1 MLEHYKCEKEELEA
15 FSFNCTSN
23 SKNRSYL
30 QKLNE
35 DVMEIIN
42 EYVSINSILDTCKE
56 LHKLKKNFIFIEL
69 DVKKTVKLF
78 KEDEYRNYIYSLID
92 NPRKQL
98 MLNIIQ
104 DCKSY
109 DKEERSIDFIFNENE
124 DFNSQYLDILNS
136 VYKYKFSY
144 LSLNRDISPIFMVT
158 DDKFNKE
165 YLNFI
170 SLDVNLLIE
179 SLMVNNVKYDIEH
192 LLKNKNIK
200 ILSMCQTPDTLCKYD
215 YKQYKLYQK
224 LKNYSEKYSIEFEPI
239 KNNNLIRILN
249 KFTTNSSELI
259 FSYIPMCNKILNSDW
274 CRVNTPVEEN
284 SLQSLINGIDNINFK
299 NEDEL
304 PTLTESYIKQMNDEY
319 YRDKRKRKKRKKKN
333 NK

>member
-1 MLEHYKCEKEELEA
+1 MEREK
-15 FSFNCTSN
+15 
-23 SKNRSYL
+23 SKN
-30 QKLNE
+30 QINFLNLND
-35 DVMEIIN
+35 DVKDNII
-42 EYVSINSILDTCKE
+42 EFESINNLLDTCKE
-56 LHKLKKNFIFIEL
+56 LHKLKKKFLLIEL
-69 DVKKTVKLF
+69 DEYNTVKLF

-124 DFNSQYLDILNS
+124 DFNPQYLDILNS

-200 ILSMCQTPDTLCKYD
+200 ILSMCQTPDTLCEYD
-215 YKQYKLYQK
+215 YEQYKLYQK
-224 LKNYSEKYSIEFEPI
+224 LKNYSKKYSINFKPI
-239 KNNNLIRILN
+239 KNNDLVKILN

-319 YRDKRKRKKRKKKN
+319 YRDKRKKKKRKKKN
-333 NK
+333 SKRK